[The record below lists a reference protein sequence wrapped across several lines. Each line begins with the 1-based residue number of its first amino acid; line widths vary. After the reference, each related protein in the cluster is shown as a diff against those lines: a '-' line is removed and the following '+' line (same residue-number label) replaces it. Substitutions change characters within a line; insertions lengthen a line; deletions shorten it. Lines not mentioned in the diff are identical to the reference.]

1 MTARVF
7 FTRFR
12 TFPNAFTQNFYLKRG
27 TKLEAAQKWQRQLQT
42 QQSTTVRGVKVKN
55 AFPSAKTRKII
66 SLLASLAAMEGRVGT
81 ASKQRSERSHR
92 WCASGWECF
101 QI

>member
-12 TFPNAFTQNFYLKRG
+12 TFLNAFTHTHFRLKRG

-42 QQSTTVRGVKVKN
+42 QKSTAVRGVKVKN

-66 SLLASLAAMEGRVGT
+66 SLLASLAAMEGSV
-81 ASKQRSERSHR
+81 
-92 WCASGWECF
+92 
-101 QI
+101 